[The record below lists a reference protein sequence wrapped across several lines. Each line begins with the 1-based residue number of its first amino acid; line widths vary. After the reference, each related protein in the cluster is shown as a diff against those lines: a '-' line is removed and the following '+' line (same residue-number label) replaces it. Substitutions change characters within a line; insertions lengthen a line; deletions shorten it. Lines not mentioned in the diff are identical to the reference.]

1 MASALARR
9 ASLRV
14 LIADDHRMFRESL
27 RTLLEMEDDL
37 SVVGE
42 AGDGDGAVKLTREL
56 RPDILLLD
64 LSMPTMSGL
73 EALKELTRASADT
86 CIILLT
92 AAIEKDQM
100 VEAFQLGARGLVL
113 KDSAT
118 ALLVEAMR
126 AVMTGQYWVGRESVS
141 DLLKML
147 RDNRSAGD
155 AKPRKDFGLTPR
167 ELEIISAIV
176 AASGNK
182 EIAQT
187 LGISEKTVKR
197 HLTNIFD
204 KLGVSNRLEL
214 ALFAL
219 RHHLVV
225 DSTNELYGG
234 HAILRDGSE

>member
-1 MASALARR
+1 MATALARR
-9 ASLRV
+9 DSIRV

-37 SVVGE
+37 TVVGE

-64 LSMPTMSGL
+64 LTMPTMNGL

-86 CIILLT
+86 CVILLT
-92 AAIEKDQM
+92 ATIEETQM

-113 KDSAT
+113 KESAT

-147 RDNRSAGD
+147 RDNRSARSD

-167 ELEIISAIV
+167 ELEIIRAIV

-187 LGISEKTVKR
+187 LGISEKTVKH

-219 RHHLVV
+219 RHHLEGP
-225 DSTNELYGG
+225 DFS
-234 HAILRDGSE
+234 D